1 MGLHDRR
8 PECRLRSESDQTGQ
22 VVELPLMAEAVE
34 KVCVGLFSGIE
45 LEMHSQGATHSKK
58 HSAKCRF
65 GRNAVERD
73 RVPNFRCWLQA
84 ADWLAA
90 NYVGFTARS
99 RPQGV
104 RYRCLT

>member
-45 LEMHSQGATHSKK
+45 LAHIIHG
-58 HSAKCRF
+58 
-65 GRNAVERD
+65 GRMI
-73 RVPNFRCWLQA
+73 
-84 ADWLAA
+84 
-90 NYVGFTARS
+90 
-99 RPQGV
+99 
-104 RYRCLT
+104 